1 MPTTLLIVYR
11 VLGTVLFALAAAAI
25 VEKYRTVRGA
35 VLLPARV
42 LECRRASSTSN
53 SRGAGGYRYLVE
65 LYANG
70 RRLELETNDA
80 FWFRHDKDKGKVLQ
94 VWYNPNARCVE
105 RKSWETEFFAAVLA
119 VIGAALLTFVLTL
132 VFMQGAEAMTEAI
145 SRAVAVLVI
154 ACPCS
159 LGLATPTAL
168 MVGTGRAAG
177 MGILIKSADA
187 LETAFAQAKTN
198 AGSEK
203 PTVIIANTI
212 KGKGVSFMENNIL
225 WHYRTPQGE
234 EYDAALAELEAQR
247 P

>member
-1 MPTTLLIVYR
+1 MLGQYRIILSADTAGEVPQPPERCLSRKAGIMRCCLGETAMPTTLLIVYR

-70 RRLELETNDA
+70 QRLELETNDA

-119 VIGAALLTFVLTL
+119 VIGAALL
-132 VFMQGAEAMTEAI
+132 
-145 SRAVAVLVI
+145 
-154 ACPCS
+154 
-159 LGLATPTAL
+159 
-168 MVGTGRAAG
+168 
-177 MGILIKSADA
+177 LI
-187 LETAFAQAKTN
+187 
-198 AGSEK
+198 
-203 PTVIIANTI
+203 
-212 KGKGVSFMENNIL
+212 
-225 WHYRTPQGE
+225 R
-234 EYDAALAELEAQR
+234 
-247 P
+247 

>member
-105 RKSWETEFFAAVLA
+105 RKSWETEFFAALLL
-119 VIGAALLTFVLTL
+119 IRCGAYELDFV
-132 VFMQGAEAMTEAI
+132 
-145 SRAVAVLVI
+145 
-154 ACPCS
+154 C
-159 LGLATPTAL
+159 
-168 MVGTGRAAG
+168 AAG
-177 MGILIKSADA
+177 
-187 LETAFAQAKTN
+187 
-198 AGSEK
+198 AGRGGGH
-203 PTVIIANTI
+203 PAGRGA
-212 KGKGVSFMENNIL
+212 GKGDAQKRRTTAEN
-225 WHYRTPQGE
+225 
-234 EYDAALAELEAQR
+234 
-247 P
+247 

>member
-25 VEKYRTVRGA
+25 VEKYRTVRGG
-35 VLLPARV
+35 V

-119 VIGAALLTFVLTL
+119 VIGAALL
-132 VFMQGAEAMTEAI
+132 
-145 SRAVAVLVI
+145 
-154 ACPCS
+154 
-159 LGLATPTAL
+159 
-168 MVGTGRAAG
+168 
-177 MGILIKSADA
+177 LI
-187 LETAFAQAKTN
+187 
-198 AGSEK
+198 
-203 PTVIIANTI
+203 
-212 KGKGVSFMENNIL
+212 
-225 WHYRTPQGE
+225 R
-234 EYDAALAELEAQR
+234 
-247 P
+247 